1 MKKRR
6 LQIIAVIMITAV
18 TLLFSSFGRVLD
30 IDDRVLVHAMG
41 IDFADGEYNVTLQV
55 FTTQGM
61 GSDTPVDVSQSNIQV
76 ISRKGKTVREA
87 IDGCQYELGKEIFLG
102 HLQLICFGNTVD
114 FSNPEELFSFAIK
127 DKNVFL
133 GVKLCMTE
141 NTAEELMN
149 VQLTRGTMSSENF
162 TKVIDM
168 GVKNCITVE
177 CRLIDFLSCI
187 NSPQYVAMPILTEE
201 QSAESGGSQEQQGGQ
216 ASGQGGGQE
225 QNSRQEPVI
234 KISGTALIK
243 NGEVLDDYL
252 THSEA
257 SGTAWLMG
265 KAKQYDMVIEYENR
279 RLDVKVT
286 NDGRKIKLENKNGE
300 LIYKADI
307 TVLAHASMDVRTEED
322 SEKIA
327 KLVNEQLKDYFYS
340 AWDKTVKQ
348 NGEDIFGIW
357 KMLRHQYPKSYMEYE
372 DRLDEIYS
380 AVKLNANIKCRVE

>member
-41 IDFADGEYNVTLQV
+41 IDFANGEYNVTLQV

>member
-41 IDFADGEYNVTLQV
+41 IDFANGEYNVTLQV

-265 KAKQYDMVIEYENR
+265 KAKQYDMVIEYEDR

-327 KLVNEQLKDYFYS
+327 KLVNEQLKEYFYS

>member
-41 IDFADGEYNVTLQV
+41 IDFANGEYNVTLQV

-380 AVKLNANIKCRVE
+380 AVKLNANIK

>member
-1 MKKRR
+1 M
-6 LQIIAVIMITAV
+6 
-18 TLLFSSFGRVLD
+18 
-30 IDDRVLVHAMG
+30 
-41 IDFADGEYNVTLQV
+41 
-55 FTTQGM
+55 
-61 GSDTPVDVSQSNIQV
+61 
-76 ISRKGKTVREA
+76 
-87 IDGCQYELGKEIFLG
+87 
-102 HLQLICFGNTVD
+102 D

-265 KAKQYDMVIEYENR
+265 KAKQYDMVIEYEDR

-327 KLVNEQLKDYFYS
+327 KLVNEQIGR
-340 AWDKTVKQ
+340 AHV
-348 NGEDIFGIW
+348 
-357 KMLRHQYPKSYMEYE
+357 
-372 DRLDEIYS
+372 
-380 AVKLNANIKCRVE
+380 